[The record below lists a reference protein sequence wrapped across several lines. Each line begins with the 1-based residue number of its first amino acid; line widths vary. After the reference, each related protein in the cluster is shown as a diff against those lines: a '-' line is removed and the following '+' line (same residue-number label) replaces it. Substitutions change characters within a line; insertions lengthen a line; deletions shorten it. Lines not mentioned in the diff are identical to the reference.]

1 MAGLDIDRCLDRLD
15 EALRRVGAPGL
26 VSARTTDAVDEI
38 AAAIAPWGLPPDLER
53 LWRRVCI
60 GELVVVPWR
69 MPQLADP
76 SLALD
81 AYRQT
86 LEIGYPLL
94 YGPPLLF
101 PFALAGETRWSV
113 ELRSERAPGG
123 MLFSHGEAIHVE
135 YPSVTALVDAFAE
148 LIEIGA
154 FERGLEGHILLSD
167 AAERRARDARL
178 GSTEAAFD
186 VSNDPAGWPEHW
198 LRSAGI
204 DLRDREP
211 LGVTHTIADLVA
223 AAADGPVDGRIA
235 GTVVRLAHLGDGA
248 LVVVDDGTASLEV
261 WCPAGLSPWGP
272 IHRRRFELTVR
283 LEQPPAQASAVRP
296 VEH

>member
-123 MLFSHGEAIHVE
+123 MLFSHGEAIQVE
-135 YPSVTALVDAFAE
+135 YRRVTARVENVDV
-148 LIEIGA
+148 
-154 FERGLEGHILLSD
+154 
-167 AAERRARDARL
+167 
-178 GSTEAAFD
+178 STEA
-186 VSNDPAGWPEHW
+186 PE
-198 LRSAGI
+198 
-204 DLRDREP
+204 
-211 LGVTHTIADLVA
+211 
-223 AAADGPVDGRIA
+223 
-235 GTVVRLAHLGDGA
+235 
-248 LVVVDDGTASLEV
+248 
-261 WCPAGLSPWGP
+261 GLSGF
-272 IHRRRFELTVR
+272 RVTG
-283 LEQPPAQASAVRP
+283 
-296 VEH
+296 